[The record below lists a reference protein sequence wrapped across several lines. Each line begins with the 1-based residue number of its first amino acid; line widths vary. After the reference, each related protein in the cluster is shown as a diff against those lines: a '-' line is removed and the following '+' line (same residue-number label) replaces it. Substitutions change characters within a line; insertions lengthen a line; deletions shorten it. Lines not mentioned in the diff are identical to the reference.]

1 MSASVELDALLY
13 GDLRGDV
20 GGRDSFGLGL
30 EETVQVG
37 DVSLVVLAVV
47 QLHDLGGDVR
57 LQRLLIISK
66 MYAG

>member
-1 MSASVELDALLY
+1 
-13 GDLRGDV
+13 
-20 GGRDSFGLGL
+20 
-30 EETVQVG
+30 
-37 DVSLVVLAVV
+37 LVVLAVV